1 MNLTKFLLKSRAR
14 PCLYLAFQKVNRIS
28 SSEMASTDT
37 ATPWHAA
44 YPLPLNKT
52 PVAMTRQAALEMMK
66 DSENIAGKDYV
77 LIDLRRTDHE
87 LTHSAI
93 QGGTIRGSINLPAQ
107 SLYPTIKTL
116 YSMFR
121 SAGVKKVIWYCS
133 SSRGRGSRAAG
144 CFKDHLD
151 EQGDGHMESVILFEG
166 ITGWA
171 KAGGEF
177 VEWMDEY
184 DAAVWERK

>member
-1 MNLTKFLLKSRAR
+1 MNLTKSLLKLSAR
-14 PCLYLAFQKVNRIS
+14 PRLYLVFQKVNRICS
-28 SSEMASTDT
+28 SKMASTDAT
-37 ATPWHAA
+37 TPWHAA
-44 YPLPLNKT
+44 YPPPLNKT
-52 PVAMTRQAALEMMK
+52 PAAMTRQAVLEMMK
-66 DSENIAGKDYV
+66 DSKNIAGKNYV

-87 LTHSAI
+87 
-93 QGGTIRGSINLPAQ
+93 GGTIRGSINLPAQ

-116 YSMFR
+116 YSLFK
-121 SAGVKKVIWYCS
+121 SAGVQKNIWYCS

-144 CFKDHLD
+144 WFKDHLD
-151 EQGDGHMESVILFEG
+151 EQGDSHMESVILFEG

-184 DAAVWERK
+184 DATVWDSK